1 MELVKVGE
9 KTFYI
14 KNNTNIGVYKVDGEN
29 VYIIDSGKDKDAG
42 KEILKIINNQGWNI
56 KGIIV
61 THSNADHIG
70 GNKVI
75 QERTNCDIY
84 AYNIEKA
91 FTEYPILEPS
101 FLYGSSPFENL
112 KNKFLY
118 AKESNV
124 TFLKDNLPE
133 GLEYF
138 PLKGHYL
145 AQKL

>member
-61 THSNADHIG
+61 THSNADQIG

-75 QERTNCDIY
+75 QERTNCDIFSL
-84 AYNIEKA
+84 NCCD
-91 FTEYPILEPS
+91 
-101 FLYGSSPFENL
+101 LYGPFSFARIAIIFSRNSSSCHCAL
-112 KNKFLY
+112 
-118 AKESNV
+118 
-124 TFLKDNLPE
+124 
-133 GLEYF
+133 
-138 PLKGHYL
+138 
-145 AQKL
+145 